1 MRLFAKGDRVTQP
14 QYGAGTV
21 TDINEHHTVID
32 FDEHGS
38 RTFVTSMVTLEA
50 SETPAPARGR
60 LGSRSKGAKKAPGTK
75 KAPRKRAAA
84 AETDAGNASH

>member
-14 QYGAGTV
+14 QYGSGTI
-21 TDINEHHTVID
+21 TDVNEHHTVID

-50 SETPAPARGR
+50 SETPAPARGKS
-60 LGSRSKGAKKAPGTK
+60 GSRSKGTK

-84 AETDAGNASH
+84 AEADAGNASH